1 MAPQFSVPSVCG
13 LAFLPLC
20 EWKVDTVYEITEF
33 GDVEGL
39 SRVSVQR
46 LKFAF
51 GEVSNAR
58 LCLVL
63 CIDKRKALSSLNGLY
78 FPTYSDP
85 LAVSEHPP
93 ATMPRDVTSLLGS
106 SHSSPFALVHSKTL
120 AGITCF
126 RQGESRQANPTAISA
141 NLTVNR
147 KGFRQGSLIPF
158 ISATASRYALAH
170 CLAYFGP
177 RLTGRAHVGNLRR
190 TDDHT
195 RTAQR
200 PTLRSGMGY
209 TGPDSLDNQA
219 LLEFGHCADD
229 VELKP
234 TSRRAQV

>member
-1 MAPQFSVPSVCG
+1 M
-13 LAFLPLC
+13 L
-20 EWKVDTVYEITEF
+20 
-33 GDVEGL
+33 
-39 SRVSVQR
+39 RVNR
-46 LKFAF
+46 
-51 GEVSNAR
+51 
-58 LCLVL
+58 C
-63 CIDKRKALSSLNGLY
+63 KALGTLY
-78 FPTYSDP
+78 RGRLAPYAYT

-219 LLEFGHCADD
+219 LLEFGHCADN
-229 VELKP
+229 
-234 TSRRAQV
+234 